1 MPTRNKIVVIV
12 IAFGA
17 ALTAVLLARGLQQ
30 PSTDRA
36 PALEAGAAPALE
48 AGRAPALEA
57 GTALPEPRLLPEFAL
72 LDHDG
77 RPFGPGRLAGQ
88 WTLVFAGFTHCPDI
102 CPATLA
108 IMAGLDERLQAE
120 GVELKMLLVS
130 VDPERDDPATLAG
143 YVTHF
148 SPRLTGVTGDKA
160 ELDSLMSGLGFAY
173 IKVPLGGDNY
183 TVDHSAALALIDP
196 SGRVAAYFTP
206 PLRPDALA
214 ADLAFLARPAR

>member
-1 MPTRNKIVVIV
+1 MHARSKIVVAV

-30 PSTDRA
+30 PSIDRA
-36 PALEAGAAPALE
+36 PVLEAGAA
-48 AGRAPALEA
+48 RTLEA
-57 GTALPEPRLLPEFAL
+57 GTVLPEPRALPEFAL
-72 LDHDG
+72 RDHHG
-77 RPFGPGRLAGQ
+77 RAFGPGRLAGQ

-108 IMAGLDERLQAE
+108 MLAGLDERLQAE
-120 GVELKMLLVS
+120 GVELEMLFAS

-148 SPRLTGVTGDKA
+148 SPRMTGVTGDKA

-173 IKVPLGGDNY
+173 IKVPLGGGNY

-196 SGRVAAYFTP
+196 GGRVAAYFTP

-214 ADLAFLARPAR
+214 ADLAVLAGARR